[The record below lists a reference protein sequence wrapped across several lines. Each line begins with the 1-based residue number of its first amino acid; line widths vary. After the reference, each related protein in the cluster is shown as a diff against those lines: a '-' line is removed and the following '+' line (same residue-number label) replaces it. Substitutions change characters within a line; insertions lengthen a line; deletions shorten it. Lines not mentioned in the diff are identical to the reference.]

1 MVLGSAGLDAVQPEG
16 GFLRRLRAAALIAVL
31 VGAGGSVGLMLRAG
45 RSSDERLLV
54 MLIAGWVLAPFA
66 ALVLAHMVS
75 TRWSVPT
82 RATLYCLMLVLT
94 LGSLAIYIGDAF
106 GRSEAPGAA
115 VFVGVPLASW
125 LLIALV
131 LPIAAFISGRLSR
144 RGDSGH

>member
-1 MVLGSAGLDAVQPEG
+1 MTFGVSGGGPEG
-16 GFLRRLRAAALIAVL
+16 GLLRRLRAAALIAVL

-45 RSSDERLLV
+45 RSTDERLLV
-54 MLIAGWVLAPFA
+54 VLIAIWVLAPFA
-66 ALVLAHMVS
+66 ALVLAHVVA

-82 RATLYCLMLVLT
+82 RATLYCLMLVLA
-94 LGSLAIYIGDAF
+94 LGSLVIYVGDAF
-106 GRSEAPGAA
+106 GRSEAEGAA

-144 RGDSGH
+144 RGQGT